1 MAQLNITLNQDEIL
15 QLLCNDRD
23 EAFKKLLQDSL
34 DSVLKAESAE
44 QIGADPYER
53 TEERTDSRNGFR
65 DRDLTTRIG
74 TIKLHVPRHRNEP
87 FKTMIFEN
95 YSRSES
101 ALIAGM
107 AEMVVNGVST
117 RRVSRVMETL
127 CGTSYSKSTV
137 SELCKDLENDV
148 DEFRNRPLNDIYP
161 FLCVDATYFKVREHG
176 RIISRAF
183 MIAYGVNSQG
193 LREVLG
199 FDIYA
204 NETKDTWK
212 DFFTSLRKRGLHGV
226 LMITSDAH
234 EGIRNGISEVFPEV
248 SWQRCQF
255 HFSKDIAE
263 KAPKKYQA
271 GLRSELSDM
280 FNSKTVEDARIK
292 RDSIIEEYK
301 DIAEKA
307 MICLDVGFEDSMTA
321 MVLPYGIRKYFR
333 TSNHIERL
341 NRELKRRS
349 KVIGVF
355 PNEKSLLRLI
365 GSVLLENNEL
375 MQNKQSFF
383 GQRTLEKLLASNVP
397 RQMVEIAD
405 AQRMEIV

>member
-1 MAQLNITLNQDEIL
+1 MAQLNITLNQEEIL

-44 QIGADPYER
+44 QLGADPYER
-53 TEERTDSRNGFR
+53 TEDRTDSRNGFR
-65 DRDLTTRIG
+65 DRDLATRIG
-74 TIKLHVPRHRNEP
+74 SIRLHVPRHRNVP

-137 SELCKDLENDV
+137 SELCRDLEKDV
-148 DEFRNRPLNDIYP
+148 NEFRNRPLTDIYP

-176 RIISRAF
+176 RSISKAF
-183 MIAYGVNSQG
+183 MIAYGVNSKG

-199 FDIYA
+199 FNIYA
-204 NETKDTWK
+204 NESKDTWK
-212 DFFTSLRKRGLHGV
+212 DFFTSLKKRGLHGV

-234 EGIRNGISEVFPEV
+234 EGIRDGICKVFPEA

-255 HFSKDIAE
+255 HFSKDIAD
-263 KAPKKYQA
+263 KAPKKYQT
-271 GLRSELSDM
+271 GLHSELSEM
-280 FNSKTVEDARIK
+280 FNSKTVEEARIK

-301 DIAEKA
+301 DVAEKA
-307 MICLDVGFEDSMTA
+307 MNCLDEGFEDSMTA
-321 MVLPYGIRKYFR
+321 MVLPNYLRRYFR

-355 PNEKSLLRLI
+355 PNEMSLLRLI
-365 GSVLLENNEL
+365 GSVLIESNEL

-383 GQRTLEKLLASNVP
+383 GQKALEKILASNVP
-397 RQMVEIAD
+397 QQMIAIAS
-405 AQRMEIV
+405 AQRMEIA

>member
-127 CGTSYSKSTV
+127 CGKTYSKSTV
-137 SELCKDLENDV
+137 SELCKDLEKDV

-365 GSVLLENNEL
+365 GSVLLESNEL